1 MALYFFLL
9 AVSFS
14 SSQMKAFEKRQDA
27 AEAKSDA
34 KAIAAE
40 AKSDR
45 NLQIMNDRMNKMFL
59 VTSFIAIAAPFLIS
73 CYSKT
78 S

>member
-27 AEAKSDA
+27 AEAKADA

-40 AKSDR
+40 AKS
-45 NLQIMNDRMNKMFL
+45 
-59 VTSFIAIAAPFLIS
+59 
-73 CYSKT
+73 
-78 S
+78 